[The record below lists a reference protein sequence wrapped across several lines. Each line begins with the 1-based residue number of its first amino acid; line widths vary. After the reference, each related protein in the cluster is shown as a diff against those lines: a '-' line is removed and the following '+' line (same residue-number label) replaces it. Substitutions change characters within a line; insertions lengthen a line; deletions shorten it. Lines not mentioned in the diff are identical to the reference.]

1 MSVDP
6 REIECHN
13 YILSIKDIEEFAG
26 LGLYNL
32 DTRRTELHEKLSKSF
47 GLSVEETKSI
57 TDNLDLSNYRVATD
71 LYCDLLDLSRK
82 KDGE

>member
-1 MSVDP
+1 MSVDS

-13 YILSIKDIEEFAG
+13 YIISIKDIVEYAG

-32 DTRRTELHEKLSKSF
+32 DARRTELHKKLSESF

-57 TDNLDLSNYRVATD
+57 TNNLDLSDYRAATD